1 MIEQTFKEKT
11 MRVPTRIY
19 VANLPARKR
28 ATAIMLL
35 LVMCGGV
42 VAGSAM

>member
-1 MIEQTFKEKT
+1 

-28 ATAIMLL
+28 VTAIALL
-35 LVMCGGV
+35 LVMFSGV
-42 VAGSAM
+42 VGL

>member
-1 MIEQTFKEKT
+1 

-28 ATAIMLL
+28 ATAIVLF
-35 LVMCGGV
+35 LVMCGGL
-42 VAGSAM
+42 VAGSTL